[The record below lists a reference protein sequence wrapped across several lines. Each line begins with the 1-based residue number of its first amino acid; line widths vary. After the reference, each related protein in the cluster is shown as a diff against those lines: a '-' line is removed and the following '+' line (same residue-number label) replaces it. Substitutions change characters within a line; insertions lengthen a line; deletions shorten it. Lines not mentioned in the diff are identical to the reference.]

1 MAVTKPETI
10 TTEECVY
17 GEDCPLYAEN
27 PPFNAVTLA
36 AMQETEDMI
45 SGKIPSTWYNS
56 PEELIDALKNEINR

>member
-1 MAVTKPETI
+1 MTVLDIGINGECPTK
-10 TTEECVY
+10 
-17 GEDCPLYAEN
+17 N
-27 PPFNAVTLA
+27 PPLNAVTLA